1 MTLSPMEPNVSDI
14 SCPRHKSIRVC
25 KLYEERPSAAWKN
38 LVSSFQPVSE
48 RNYIDDG
55 PDPFIRADR
64 TVSGKSRIVELHRD

>member
-1 MTLSPMEPNVSDI
+1 MLWVQFKLVFRRAHKTWVPVVSDI

-25 KLYEERPSAAWKN
+25 KLYEERPSVAWKN
-38 LVSSFQPVSE
+38 LVSSFQAISE

-64 TVSGKSRIVELHRD
+64 P